1 MFEIKK
7 DVNREIRLIGRFDA
21 AQTDKARSFLN
32 QINETAILN
41 LENLDYISS
50 AGLGVLV
57 MVQKRL
63 KEKGNQIIL
72 KGMNNHVKEI
82 FMIARFDLIFEIKD

>member
-1 MFEIKK
+1 MFEINNT
-7 DVNREIRLIGRFDA
+7 DNREIRLIGRFDA

-32 QINETAILN
+32 QINETATIN
-41 LENLDYISS
+41 LEKLDYISS
-50 AGLGVLV
+50 AGLGILV

-63 KEKGNQIIL
+63 KVKGDQIIL

-82 FMIARFDLIFEIKD
+82 LMIARFDLIFEIED

>member
-1 MFEIKK
+1 MFEINNT
-7 DVNREIRLIGRFDA
+7 DNREIRLIGRFDA

-32 QINETAILN
+32 QINETATIN
-41 LENLDYISS
+41 LEKLYYISS
-50 AGLGVLV
+50 AGLGILV

-63 KEKGNQIIL
+63 KVKGDQIIL

-82 FMIARFDLIFEIKD
+82 LMIARFDLIFEIED

>member
-1 MFEIKK
+1 MFDIKK
-7 DVNREIRLIGRFDA
+7 GDNQEIRLIGRFDA
-21 AQTDKARSFLN
+21 AQTDKARAYLI
-32 QINETAILN
+32 QLNETATIN

-63 KEKGNQIIL
+63 KEKGEQIIL
-72 KGMNNHVKEI
+72 KGMNKNVKDI
-82 FMIARFDLIFEIKD
+82 LMIARFDLLFEIEE